1 MAATVLESPVRVRV
15 FSQGATVLVGIVL
28 FFHGV
33 EGLLDLIAP
42 TDAPSRFL
50 FGLTLFAGS
59 LFLLVVNRGFV
70 AASGIEADDD
80 AADAVAPAG
89 IVHALREVSPI
100 PCCCLVDFHA
110 DVWAVATVNGASLCC
125 AWAGLE
131 HVLDSAPRLLMETP
145 PPAWV
150 DAFVCLVLGN
160 FVLVASRQLGNQFR
174 TRLGLSAA
182 HVLEKTRRHE
192 PLV

>member
-1 MAATVLESPVRVRV
+1 MYKRQVLS
-15 FSQGATVLVGIVL
+15 
-28 FFHGV
+28 
-33 EGLLDLIAP
+33 
-42 TDAPSRFL
+42 
-50 FGLTLFAGS
+50 
-59 LFLLVVNRGFV
+59 RGFV
-70 AASGIEADDD
+70 DATGYDGGDDSPPILPRPRGRSGL
-80 AADAVAPAG
+80 
-89 IVHALREVSPI
+89 LRRPLRCGGYV
-100 PCCCLVDFHA
+100 FHA

-131 HVLDSAPRLLMETP
+131 HVLDSAPRLLMERP

>member
-33 EGLLDLIAP
+33 EGLLDFIAP
-42 TDAPSRFL
+42 KDAPSRFL

-80 AADAVAPAG
+80 AADAVA
-89 IVHALREVSPI
+89 
-100 PCCCLVDFHA
+100 
-110 DVWAVATVNGASLCC
+110 
-125 AWAGLE
+125 
-131 HVLDSAPRLLMETP
+131 
-145 PPAWV
+145 
-150 DAFVCLVLGN
+150 
-160 FVLVASRQLGNQFR
+160 
-174 TRLGLSAA
+174 
-182 HVLEKTRRHE
+182 
-192 PLV
+192 

>member
-42 TDAPSRFL
+42 RDAPSRFL

-80 AADAVAPAG
+80 AVLVQPRPTRYVTLRCAALPRPAA
-89 IVHALREVSPI
+89 HRA
-100 PCCCLVDFHA
+100 
-110 DVWAVATVNGASLCC
+110 VWASGSHLRNIELKVALWIFTINLI
-125 AWAGLE
+125 
-131 HVLDSAPRLLMETP
+131 
-145 PPAWV
+145 
-150 DAFVCLVLGN
+150 
-160 FVLVASRQLGNQFR
+160 
-174 TRLGLSAA
+174 
-182 HVLEKTRRHE
+182 
-192 PLV
+192 

>member
-59 LFLLVVNRGFV
+59 LFLLVVKKL
-70 AASGIEADDD
+70 SGSA
-80 AADAVAPAG
+80 
-89 IVHALREVSPI
+89 REIPQICLGGSLTLILFANVLVFSPI
-100 PCCCLVDFHA
+100 A
-110 DVWAVATVNGASLCC
+110 IKQIYT
-125 AWAGLE
+125 
-131 HVLDSAPRLLMETP
+131 
-145 PPAWV
+145 
-150 DAFVCLVLGN
+150 
-160 FVLVASRQLGNQFR
+160 FR
-174 TRLGLSAA
+174 R
-182 HVLEKTRRHE
+182 EQKRC
-192 PLV
+192 